1 MLPPNWFDD
10 HIYEYLELCGRLDES
25 IIKDVV
31 RRICRM
37 GKVSDAS
44 RWQLQKLQESGLL
57 YDDILKQ
64 IARFSGTSERNVK
77 TLFEDAGIE
86 ALRWDDEIYEAA
98 GLSPPPLRQSPVLL
112 NLLEAGM
119 RKTNGLVH
127 NLTMTTAQAWQNAF
141 ISACDLAYMQ
151 VSSGAFDYRTAIRNA
166 VKSAVDQS
174 TEVLYPTGHRDKLD
188 VAMRRAV
195 LTGVNQ
201 TMGTLQLTR
210 AEEMGCDLVETTA
223 HLGARP
229 SHAEWQGKVFSRSG
243 NHSKYPPFESSTG
256 YGTGAGLCGWNCRHS
271 FMPFIEGASR
281 PAYSKQYLDDVN
293 HRKATYNG
301 KNIPYYDATQIQR
314 GMERK
319 IRDTRRKLAG
329 FDEAAKRGADV
340 KSEFEKESVK
350 LKQQEAALK
359 DFCRQTGLYRNTN
372 RFQVL
377 GFDKSVSQKAVRQ
390 AEQHYQNWIKEIGAK
405 NSAPKTLAKYYQEKD
420 NNTPAYVLLQ
430 GYNWAVKKGD
440 ISPLVGL
447 EQYQKTAIQI
457 EKELVGL
464 TLTNGEKVSSYTTH
478 FIDRVIGQ
486 TADAHKEGMR
496 TGVPVPVVKECLLN
510 SKNISLLYQIK
521 MPDGSIDTRINITWE
536 KCSVAFSTRD
546 HKIIQTNPL

>member
-243 NHSKYPPFESSTG
+243 NHPKYPPFESSTG

-314 GMERK
+314 
-319 IRDTRRKLAG
+319 
-329 FDEAAKRGADV
+329 
-340 KSEFEKESVK
+340 
-350 LKQQEAALK
+350 
-359 DFCRQTGLYRNTN
+359 
-372 RFQVL
+372 
-377 GFDKSVSQKAVRQ
+377 
-390 AEQHYQNWIKEIGAK
+390 
-405 NSAPKTLAKYYQEKD
+405 
-420 NNTPAYVLLQ
+420 
-430 GYNWAVKKGD
+430 
-440 ISPLVGL
+440 
-447 EQYQKTAIQI
+447 
-457 EKELVGL
+457 
-464 TLTNGEKVSSYTTH
+464 
-478 FIDRVIGQ
+478 
-486 TADAHKEGMR
+486 
-496 TGVPVPVVKECLLN
+496 CLLYT
-510 SKNISLLYQIK
+510 SPS
-521 MPDGSIDTRINITWE
+521 P
-536 KCSVAFSTRD
+536 RD
-546 HKIIQTNPL
+546 